1 MAWRAPLAPPPP
13 LLDRIAQALRRTPS
27 TRHTLAFRTQVW
39 ACLAFGRLV
48 LRDHRG
54 DEHLRLDLPLRHLEA
69 VEVHSPETAES
80 RGDTFSLV
88 LGGGKR
94 HDLRV
99 GDLGTPLR
107 DAEHQAWVR
116 RLRRCAPRIPTNE
129 FADSACPFWN
139 TRRRGKTTGRRRGAG
154 FHAAAGRRAGEGRG
168 PRLLGWGDFGDD
180 RRSGSFIS
188 RAAAGSGLLL
198 PLFVS
203 TVQPTAE
210 VRIVVD
216 GWRMAR
222 EVGPEAAWRAPCCEV
237 ICACA
242 WTSLIDSKLDVAR
255 TQ

>member
-1 MAWRAPLAPPPP
+1 MAWRAPLAPADAP
-13 LLDRIAQALRRTPS
+13 LLDRIAQALRRSPS

-80 RGDTFSLV
+80 IGDTFSLV

-107 DAEHQAWVR
+107 DVEHQAWVR

-129 FADSACPFWN
+129 FADSACPFLEYTE
-139 TRRRGKTTGRRRGAG
+139 TRKNDGGV
-154 FHAAAGRRAGEGRG
+154 AARRASMQRRAVAPGKGVDPLAG
-168 PRLLGWGDFGDD
+168 LGDFLAMNG
-180 RRSGSFIS
+180 
-188 RAAAGSGLLL
+188 
-198 PLFVS
+198 
-203 TVQPTAE
+203 
-210 VRIVVD
+210 
-216 GWRMAR
+216 
-222 EVGPEAAWRAPCCEV
+222 
-237 ICACA
+237 
-242 WTSLIDSKLDVAR
+242 
-255 TQ
+255 

>member
-1 MAWRAPLAPPPP
+1 M
-13 LLDRIAQALRRTPS
+13 LDRIAQAPLLVVAASPLAPIVRRTPS

-80 RGDTFSLV
+80 IGDTFSLV

-107 DAEHQAWVR
+107 DVEHQAWVR

-129 FADSACPFWN
+129 FADSACPFLEYTE
-139 TRRRGKTTGRRRGAG
+139 TRKNDGGV
-154 FHAAAGRRAGEGRG
+154 AARRASMQRRAVAPGKGVDPLAG
-168 PRLLGWGDFGDD
+168 LGDFLAMNG
-180 RRSGSFIS
+180 
-188 RAAAGSGLLL
+188 
-198 PLFVS
+198 
-203 TVQPTAE
+203 
-210 VRIVVD
+210 
-216 GWRMAR
+216 
-222 EVGPEAAWRAPCCEV
+222 
-237 ICACA
+237 
-242 WTSLIDSKLDVAR
+242 
-255 TQ
+255 